1 MLVVLLHSVVLVQ
14 VVLHPSVVVVVKVVH
29 RHFQEEAVVQEVE
42 G

>member
-14 VVLHPSVVVVVKVVH
+14 VVLHHSVVVVVKVVH